1 MANMLERNK
10 KVKAPQKTYQEHA
23 QDALY
28 REVWE
33 DVNNEKTQ
41 QFLKK
46 YGRYIIAGAL
56 GIMIIVT
63 AVQIGIRAHHAAQMA
78 TAENYEVAI
87 ENTDVNALVGIA
99 KNTSGAMADLAM
111 FQAYLQDK
119 DVAKLDELVKSGKT
133 REFRDLARM
142 HIIGIRGDDM
152 DADAVREFLSPMNTK
167 SSPFYYT
174 AALTIAQKYIAD
186 DKRDAATE
194 WLDKILNDDNA
205 PAVIRADA
213 EMLR

>member
-46 YGRYIIAGAL
+46 YGKYMIAGAL
-56 GIMIIVT
+56 VIMIIVT
-63 AVQIGIRAHHAAQMA
+63 AVQIGVRAHRSAKMA

-87 ENTDVNALVGIA
+87 QNTDVNALVGIA
-99 KNTSGAMADLAM
+99 KNTGGATADLAM
-111 FQAYLQDK
+111 FQAYLLDGDAK
-119 DVAKLDELVKSGKT
+119 KLDELVQNGNT
-133 REFRDLARM
+133 REFRDLARL
-142 HIIGIRGDDM
+142 HIIGLRGDEM
-152 DADAVREFLSPMNTK
+152 DAASVEKFLSPMDTK
-167 SSPFYYT
+167 SSPFYFT
-174 AALTIAQKYIAD
+174 ACLTIAQKYISD
-186 DKRDAATE
+186 GNRDAANK
-194 WLDKILNDDNA
+194 WLDKILNDNDA

>member
-46 YGRYIIAGAL
+46 YGKYMIAGAL
-56 GIMIIVT
+56 VIMIIVT
-63 AVQIGIRAHHAAQMA
+63 AVQIGVRAHRAAKMA

-87 ENTDVNALVGIA
+87 QNTDVNALVGIA
-99 KNTSGAMADLAM
+99 KNTSGATADLAM
-111 FQAYLQDK
+111 FQAYLLDGDAK
-119 DVAKLDELVKSGKT
+119 KLDELVQDGNT
-133 REFRDLARM
+133 REFRDLARL
-142 HIIGIRGDDM
+142 HIIGLRGDEM
-152 DADAVREFLSPMNTK
+152 DAASVEKFLSPMDTK
-167 SSPFYYT
+167 NSPFYFT
-174 AALTIAQKYIAD
+174 ACLTIAQKYVSD
-186 DKRDAATE
+186 GNRDAANK
-194 WLDKILNDDNA
+194 WLDKILNDNDA

>member
-10 KVKAPQKTYQEHA
+10 KIKTPQKTYQEHA

-41 QFLKK
+41 EFLKK
-46 YGRYIIAGAL
+46 YGKYIIAVVL
-56 GIMIIVT
+56 VIMIIVT
-63 AVQIGIRAHHAAQMA
+63 AIQIGVRAHRAAKMS

-99 KNTSGAMADLAM
+99 HNAGGATADLAM
-111 FQAYLQDK
+111 FNAYLLSK
-119 DVAKLDELVKSGKT
+119 DVSKLDELVKNGNT

-142 HIIGIRGDDM
+142 HIIGIRGDEM
-152 DADAVREFLSPMNTK
+152 DADAVAKFLAPMDTK

-174 AALTIAQKYIAD
+174 ACLTIAQKYIAD
-186 DKRDAATE
+186 GNRAVANK
-194 WLDKILNDDNA
+194 WLDKILNDNDA